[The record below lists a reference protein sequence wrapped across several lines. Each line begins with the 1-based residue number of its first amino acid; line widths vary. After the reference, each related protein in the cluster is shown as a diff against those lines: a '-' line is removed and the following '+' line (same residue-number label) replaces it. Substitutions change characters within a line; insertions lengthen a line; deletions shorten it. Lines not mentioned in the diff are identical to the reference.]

1 MLFKETECPQCQ
13 ADYDPALQF
22 CPVCHV
28 RNPRFD
34 ESKLPKRILFLN
46 PIAQLGMFLVGFAYV
61 GMLAI
66 SYGLSLIISTFN
78 LQDYPHLSSTL
89 LLAFTYL
96 IMTLVLF
103 AIPFFTRT
111 KDFINK
117 FTNKLDY
124 IYGIGYAVTIVCVS
138 SIVNA
143 IINWIYPF
151 PGDNL
156 NQETATIIA
165 KAYPLIAFFVIGLL
179 GPIAEELTYRV
190 GLFSFLRRINKYLAI
205 IVTAVI
211 FGFIHFDTSAE
222 DMIREFINLP
232 AYIVSGLVFS
242 IAYEHRG
249 PACSI
254 TAHVL
259 YNIFAFIMIF
269 AS

>member
-1 MLFKETECPQCQ
+1 MLFREIECPQCQ
-13 ADYDPALQF
+13 ADHDPALQF
-22 CPVCHV
+22 CPVCHA

-34 ESKLPKRILFLN
+34 EQKLPKRVLFLN

-66 SYGLSLIISTFN
+66 SYGLSKIISTFN
-78 LQDYPHLSSTL
+78 LSNYPHLGSTL
-89 LLAFTYL
+89 VLFFTYL
-96 IMTLVLF
+96 VMAITLF
-103 AIPFFTRT
+103 AIPFFTR
-111 KDFINK
+111 KNEFLSK
-117 FTNKLDY
+117 FNNKLDY
-124 IYGIGYAVTIVCVS
+124 IYGIGYAVTIICVS

-156 NQETATIIA
+156 NQETATTIA
-165 KAYPLIAFFVIGLL
+165 KAFPLIAFFVIGLL

-190 GLFSFLRRINKYLAI
+190 GIYSFLRRINKYLAI
-205 IVTAVI
+205 IFTAVI
-211 FGFIHFDTSAE
+211 FGFIHFDSTAT
-222 DMIREFINLP
+222 DIGREFANLP

-259 YNIFAFIMIF
+259 YNVFAFSMIF
-269 AS
+269 IT